1 MQKLLLNKLFDDG
14 LRSGNKITA
23 EKAEKRMRKEFVPE
37 DYLPVTTIK
46 SYFARRAAKK
56 KKTKEKSMKK
66 MKIQM
71 KMMKVI
77 VKLRVKI
84 KHLIQRKKKSW
95 KKKEKC

>member
-56 KKTKEKSMKK
+56 KKQKRN
-66 MKIQM
+66 
-71 KMMKVI
+71 
-77 VKLRVKI
+77 L
-84 KHLIQRKKKSW
+84 
-95 KKKEKC
+95 